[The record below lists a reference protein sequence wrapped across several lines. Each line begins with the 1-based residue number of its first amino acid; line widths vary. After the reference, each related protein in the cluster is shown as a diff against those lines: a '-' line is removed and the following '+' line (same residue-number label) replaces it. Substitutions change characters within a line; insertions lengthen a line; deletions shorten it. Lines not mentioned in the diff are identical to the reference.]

1 MNQKHIL
8 YIEDDTIDQ
17 MAFKRILADENWLR
31 FTLSNSVAEG
41 KDFWSQSEFDLVIT
55 DYHLSDGTAHDV
67 LEFVQSGPIVVVT
80 GTLRPEEQVKFSEL
94 GAKYYLAKPLIPDEF
109 LSLLQEVLGLDPPEK
124 LPEGPTI
131 SFDLSY
137 LKDLS
142 QGDQEFEAEM
152 IQIFLDEM
160 PEGIQEIYSL
170 IETQSW
176 PQLGA
181 SLHKLKS
188 KIRLMGMVELKDVA
202 DRLEKNFKSEKEID
216 KSLGEIPFL
225 VSSLEA
231 AVVKAAGLIPQ
242 L

>member
-1 MNQKHIL
+1 MSQKHIL

-17 MAFKRILADENWLR
+17 MAFKRILANEDWLR

-41 KDFWSQSEFDLVIT
+41 HDLWSKSDFDLVIT

-67 LEFVQSGPIVVVT
+67 LAFISSGPVVVVT
-80 GTLRPEEQVKFSEL
+80 GTLRPEEQVRFSEL

-109 LSLLQEVLGLDPPEK
+109 LALLKEVLTLDPSAEVPSE
-124 LPEGPTI
+124 PAI

-142 QGDQEFEAEM
+142 QGDPEFEAEM

-160 PEGIQEIYSL
+160 PDGIEEIHKL
-170 IETQSW
+170 VETQEW
-176 PQLGA
+176 PKLGA

-188 KIRLMGMVELKDVA
+188 KIRLMGMVELKELT
-202 DRLEKNFKSEKEID
+202 DRLEKNFKFEKEIEE
-216 KSLGEIPFL
+216 SLSEIPFL
-225 VSSLEA
+225 VKSLKA
-231 AVVKAAGLIPQ
+231 AVVKASGLIPQ